1 MCGKG
6 KIANVLIIVA
16 VASILFATN
25 SQSQGL
31 SQSVR
36 EGGGMGY
43 SMFGWSTLDIE
54 ALNSRLERKG
64 YSSMSDNF
72 FSVGGG
78 GHGIINNKVI
88 LGGEGQGLIGEEV
101 TSGNYKN
108 SVNIGYGFFNV
119 GYIVYSINQL
129 RLYPLLGIGGG
140 GMNLRIREKPSSLS
154 FDNVLDDPKRSVE
167 LSTGGFL
174 LSFAIGMDYLLILG
188 EDEQG
193 KGGLVFGL
201 RAGYTLSPFKSGWKM
216 DEIEISDAPDMGI
229 TGPFIRL
236 MFGGGGFEKR
246 NKE

>member
-6 KIANVLIIVA
+6 NIANILIVVA
-16 VASILFATN
+16 VASILFTAT

-31 SQSVR
+31 LQHAR
-36 EGGGMGY
+36 ESGGMGY
-43 SMFGWSTLDIE
+43 SMYGWSTLDIE

-78 GHGIINNKVI
+78 GHGIIDNKVI
-88 LGGEGQGLIGEEV
+88 LGGEGHGLLGEEV

-108 SVNIGYGFFNV
+108 SVTVGYGFFNV
-119 GYIVYSINQL
+119 GYIVYSKKQL
-129 RLYPLLGIGGG
+129 RLYPLVGLGGG
-140 GMNLRIREKPSSLS
+140 GMNLKIREKPSSLS
-154 FDNVLDDPKRSVE
+154 FDDVLDDPERRVE
-167 LSTGGFL
+167 LSTYGFL
-174 LSFAIGMDYLLILG
+174 LNFAVGMDYLLILG
-188 EDEQG
+188 EDEKG

-201 RAGYTLSPFKSGWKM
+201 RAGYTLSPLKRAWRM
-216 DEIEISDAPDMGI
+216 DELEISGAPDMGI

-246 NKE
+246 D

>member
-6 KIANVLIIVA
+6 KIASVLIVVTA
-16 VASILFATN
+16 TLILFSTT

-31 SQSVR
+31 VKHAR

-43 SMFGWSTLDIE
+43 SMFGWGTLDIE
-54 ALNSRLERKG
+54 ALNSRLESKG

-88 LGGEGQGLIGEEV
+88 IGGEGHTLLGEEI

-108 SVNIGYGFFNV
+108 SINVGYGFFNV
-119 GYIVYSINQL
+119 GYIVYSKKQL

-140 GMNLRIREKPSSLS
+140 GINLKIKEKPVSLS
-154 FDNVLDDPKRSVE
+154 FDDVLNDPERSVE

-174 LSFAIGMDYLLILG
+174 LSFAVGMDYLLLLG
-188 EDEQG
+188 GDEEG
-193 KGGLVFGL
+193 EGGLVFGL
-201 RAGYTLSPFKSGWKM
+201 RAGYTLSPFKRGWEM
-216 DEIEISDAPDMGI
+216 DEIEISGAPDIGI

-236 MFGGGGFEKR
+236 MFGGGGFEKQD
-246 NKE
+246 